1 MAVTVLLVL
10 FVIFLLGGVTIQGF
24 VFAMF
29 VGIAVGTYSSIF
41 IASAVVVDLHKDS
54 VAEPVQQKP
63 VIA

>member
-1 MAVTVLLVL
+1 MLLVL

-29 VGIAVGTYSSIF
+29 IGIAVGTYSSIF

-54 VAEPVQQKP
+54 VAEPAQQKP
-63 VIA
+63 VMA